1 MTPSPATHTPTATTR
16 RCRVAQ
22 SSIRQPIG
30 RDVPTWVAQRALPPV
45 PTPPYRAAVPDDVP
59 DLARELEERDELLLS
74 CRELLLTIGT
84 PQAAALVSH
93 INALLDLDDG
103 FLP

>member
-1 MTPSPATHTPTATTR
+1 MSA
-16 RCRVAQ
+16 
-22 SSIRQPIG
+22 
-30 RDVPTWVAQRALPPV
+30 
-45 PTPPYRAAVPDDVP
+45 PDDDAP

-84 PQAAALVSH
+84 PGAAALVAH

-103 FLP
+103 FSSVLPR

>member
-1 MTPSPATHTPTATTR
+1 VT
-16 RCRVAQ
+16 
-22 SSIRQPIG
+22 
-30 RDVPTWVAQRALPPV
+30 
-45 PTPPYRAAVPDDVP
+45 DDEDP

-84 PQAAALVSH
+84 PGAAALVSH

-103 FLP
+103 FSPAT